1 MCTHKY
7 ARCPCLSMFDYL
19 YAGLALVIPPS
30 ARSSHPDPARR
41 SVTRNCIERQGKQQP
56 ETNPTATTCSSSG
69 TKTSTLVSTSILQQH
84 VSVPQRKAVVCSRW
98 APLSVGSRRMPPRTR
113 TLAAMRRTKRTSLNH
128 FGVREP
134 CPVRNPPTRGFCCS
148 SETNNLLCRHDFDS
162 RARASSVPGLDRSV
176 PDIQKISSAIL
187 CAAHVHR
194 R

>member
-1 MCTHKY
+1 MCTHKL
-7 ARCPCLSMFDYL
+7 CSLSLFDYL
-19 YAGLALVIPPS
+19 YVGLALVIPPS
-30 ARSSHPDPARR
+30 VLPSHPDPARR
-41 SVTRNCIERQGKQQP
+41 SVTRNCIERQVKQQP
-56 ETNPTATTCSSSG
+56 ETRTNRDNVLFVG
-69 TKTSTLVSTSILQQH
+69 HETSTLVSTSILQQH
-84 VSVPQRKAVVCSRW
+84 VSIPQRKAVVCSRW